1 MKVEGVPLAI
11 LRTRLSD
18 KWSGFAPDILP
29 LPVAEM
35 DFELAQ
41 PIRDLLVSMVL
52 NSDTGY
58 MGKTDS
64 LNRAFADFASD
75 RWNWIVDTEQ
85 FFLCTDVGV
94 GTVEMARTI
103 VQPGDKVLVNS
114 PVYLNMYNWAK
125 ELKCQIVDAPMRKD
139 GMSYSLDLAAI
150 EAGYKQ
156 GVKIHFLCNPQ
167 NPTGTVHTRSELEA
181 IADLASQ
188 YGVYVFSDEIHGP
201 IVFDEATFIPFL
213 SVSDNARQVGVC
225 VTAASKA
232 WNLAGL
238 KCAFIIT
245 ESERISALAK
255 SMPPS
260 VRFRASLFGAHA
272 AAKAFEST
280 EWLDAMM
287 ETLDRNRQFLQVQLE
302 NKLPKAKYQVPSCT
316 YLAWIDMSA
325 YDLGENPAKA
335 ILEGGKVALTPG
347 YLFGPDCSQF
357 IRLNFATSEEIIAEG
372 IDRIVAAI
380 KVLHPS
386 I

>member
-11 LRTRLSD
+11 LRTRLSE

-316 YLAWIDMSA
+316 YLVWIDMSA

>member
-11 LRTRLSD
+11 LRTRLSE